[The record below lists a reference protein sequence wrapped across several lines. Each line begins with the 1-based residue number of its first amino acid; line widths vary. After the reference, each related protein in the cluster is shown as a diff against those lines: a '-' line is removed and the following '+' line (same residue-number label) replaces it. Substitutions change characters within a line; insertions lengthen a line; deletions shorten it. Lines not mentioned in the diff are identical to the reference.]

1 MNVTVIIKT
10 FLRPDA
16 CRAAVRSWLTVVP
29 RIPII
34 VVDDGGGD
42 VTPDLSEFL
51 SVTHIRTDFDVGVSA
66 GRNIGVAAAGTRYV
80 VVADD
85 DNACTRETDLPA
97 ALDQLKQN
105 GLGILGV
112 GAYWFKESNKH
123 LTIAGTPRVTSFTKC
138 NATLNHFLGD
148 RDLMPAWDAS
158 LKVAG
163 EHVDYFLECR
173 RLEVPVAATP
183 LMGFYRCRH
192 AARKSRAGYKRYR
205 NRSHVH
211 IVKRKWGYKSISRW
225 GVKPPAG

>member
-16 CRAAVRSWLTVVP
+16 CRAAVRSWLAVVP

-34 VVDDGGGD
+34 VVDDGGD
-42 VTPDLSEFL
+42 VTPDLSEFP

-138 NATLNHFLGD
+138 NATLNHFFGD

-211 IVKRKWGYKSISRW
+211 IVKRKWGYRSISRW